1 MLIHIALGGVLGTLA
16 RYGLQGWVQDRLG
29 AETFPAGTLVV
40 NLTGSLLLGFLAR
53 LATGSTL
60 LAPDLRAGLTIGFC
74 GAFTTMS
81 TFGYESL
88 TLLADGQHARAGAY
102 IAASVVGCLGGIWA
116 GSSVAGRLLHG
127 GG

>member
-40 NLTGSLLLGFLAR
+40 NLIGSLLLGFLTR
-53 LATGSTL
+53 LAMGSTL

-88 TLLADGQHARAGAY
+88 TLLADGQHGRAGVY
-102 IAASVVGCLGGIWA
+102 IVASVVGCLGGIWL